1 MGDMGDI
8 FRDMKKAK
16 VEHKAKNIKMNL
28 DYLNSLNIDYEVYN
42 HGYQLNFETS
52 FGIVAFYPST
62 NKWVF
67 NTKTHYGTAK
77 NLIGWIKNREN

>member
-8 FRDMKKAK
+8 FREMRIHKA
-16 VEHKAKNIKMNL
+16 EHKAKNMEMNL
-28 DYLNSLNIDYEVYN
+28 GYLNDNNIDYEVHN

-62 NKWVF
+62 NRWVF
-67 NTKTHYGTAK
+67 NTKTFYGTAE
-77 NLIGWIKNREN
+77 NLIGWIKNKEV